1 MQNVFILL
9 LTPFLAIALI
19 ELAHPPQLDQ
29 PRVTIESPVVMTV
42 DNPNPEISRVATEKG
57 TPDPC
62 AKKIN
67 EQQRQIAEELKKIK
81 EQLRSKTDQ
90 RRINNPTSHLP

>member
-19 ELAHPPQLDQ
+19 ELAHPPQIDQ
-29 PRVTIESPVVMTV
+29 SHMTIESPVVMTV
-42 DNPNPEISRVATEKG
+42 DNPNPEKSKTELEKG
-57 TPDPC
+57 EPDPC
-62 AKKIN
+62 VKKIN

-81 EQLRSKTDQ
+81 EQLRSKT
-90 RRINNPTSHLP
+90 N

>member
-19 ELAHPPQLDQ
+19 ELAHPPQID
-29 PRVTIESPVVMTV
+29 RSHMTIESPVVMTV
-42 DNPNPEISRVATEKG
+42 DNPNPEISKAAPEKDA
-57 TPDPC
+57 PDPC
-62 AKKIN
+62 VKKIN

-81 EQLRSKTDQ
+81 EQLRSKT
-90 RRINNPTSHLP
+90 N

>member
-19 ELAHPPQLDQ
+19 ELAHSPQIDQ
-29 PRVTIESPVVMTV
+29 SHMAVESSVVMIV
-42 DNPNPEISRVATEKG
+42 DSSDPEISKAEPEKDI
-57 TPDPC
+57 PDPC
-62 AKKIN
+62 VKKIN

-81 EQLRSKTDQ
+81 KQLRSKTNQ
-90 RRINNPTSHLP
+90 